1 MSYYD
6 DYRYYDEIDSKEQDH
21 RMFLQDI
28 KKFVKLMETMHNK
41 WLLNKEEENTCI
53 FNYSGKIEKDNIELF
68 PPLPLPENSLLNIE
82 TEFKNFEKNKDRDET
97 YIEVSLNTAKKLRI
111 KIQKLIKDFE
121 YI

>member
-68 PPLPLPENSLLNIE
+68 PPLPLPEKSLLNIE